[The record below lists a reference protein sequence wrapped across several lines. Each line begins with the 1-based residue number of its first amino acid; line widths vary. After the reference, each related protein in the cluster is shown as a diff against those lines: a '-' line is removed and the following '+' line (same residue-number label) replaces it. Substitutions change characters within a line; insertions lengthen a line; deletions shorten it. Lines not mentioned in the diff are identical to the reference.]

1 MRMNIVQHLKSIF
14 GGSYAAVGK
23 ALGGL
28 SGEAIR
34 KWEKNGIPAE
44 RVREIAEAT
53 NWRITPHQLAP
64 HIYPH
69 PDDGLPEMFRGTA
82 VEAAARDSWAT
93 GTASEEAA

>member
-1 MRMNIVQHLKSIF
+1 MNIVQHLKSVL

-23 ALGGL
+23 ALGGI
-28 SGEAIR
+28 SGEAVR
-34 KWEKNGIPAE
+34 KWEKNGIPPE

-69 PDDGLPEMFRGTA
+69 PDDGLPEMLRGTCA
-82 VEAAARDSWAT
+82 ETAARDSGAT
-93 GTASEEAA
+93 GPLGEEAA